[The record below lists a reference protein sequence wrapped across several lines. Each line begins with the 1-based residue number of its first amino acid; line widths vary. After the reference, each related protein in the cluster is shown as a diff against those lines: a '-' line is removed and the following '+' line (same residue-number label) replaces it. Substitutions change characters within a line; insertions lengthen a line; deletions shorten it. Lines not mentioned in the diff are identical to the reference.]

1 VRPPQAPPRAGACLD
16 PAFAVKVATS
26 VRTAK
31 EEDMTDGDKIAAA
44 IMAAGLCSKITA
56 DPDEYELGS
65 VG

>member
-1 VRPPQAPPRAGACLD
+1 
-16 PAFAVKVATS
+16 
-26 VRTAK
+26 
-31 EEDMTDGDKIAAA
+31 MTDGDKIAAA